1 MGYVSEQELY
11 CFMLRGYHVF
21 KERIP
26 SKWIKEMNQI
36 IDEMNAC
43 GFDPAKYPNVHMQ
56 PMYDK
61 DGKLV
66 QIVVRNIL
74 EVNKIFSNLIDLD
87 FVLPWLV
94 TLLNRSP
101 RLTENY
107 GYFRNANRAAGYHSV
122 RDAGKTQ
129 NLNHQGTPQI
139 EMVKVMMPLMDQ
151 SPETGSLSFIVG
163 SHLLDMK
170 SPFDLNDVEALPELR
185 ALTVKAGQPAIFTE
199 NLYHSG
205 YPGTNMKKQ
214 RRTLFFSYEPAHHSD
229 WFVSLTDEFV
239 ETCTPRQKK
248 LLRRPGRWHED
259 WSEELKA
266 M

>member
-1 MGYVSEQELY
+1 MGFVSEQELY

-21 KERIP
+21 EEGISHQKIEQ
-26 SKWIKEMNQI
+26 MNEV

-43 GFDPAKYPNVHMQ
+43 GFHPERYPNVHME
-56 PMYDK
+56 PRYDA
-61 DGKLV
+61 DGKLI

-74 EVNKIFSNLIDLD
+74 EVDKIFSGLIDLD

-107 GYFRNANRAAGYHSV
+107 GYFRNANRPVGYHAV
-122 RDAGKTQ
+122 RDGGRTQ
-129 NLNHQGTPQI
+129 NLNHQGIPQI
-139 EMVKVMMPLMDQ
+139 EMVKVMIPLMDQ
-151 SPETGSLSFIVG
+151 TPETGTLSFITG

-170 SPFDLNDVEALPELR
+170 PPFDLNDVATLPELR
-185 ALTVKAGQPAIFTE
+185 ALDVKAGQPLIFTE

-205 YPGTNMKKQ
+205 YPGTDIKKQ
-214 RRTLFFSYEPAHHSD
+214 RRTLFFSYEPSHHAD
-229 WFVSLTDEFV
+229 WVVSLSDEFI
-239 ETCTPRQKK
+239 ETCTPRQRK

-259 WSEELKA
+259 WADEF
-266 M
+266 